1 MKILP
6 KNKKSLSFLL
16 FILLSAKQL
25 FYSPFH
31 DYNKEKKEK
40 IMLQEKTLAPDFTLQ
55 NEKGEEIHLHDFKG
69 QKVVL
74 YFYPKDNT
82 PGCSK
87 QACAYKENYEAL
99 KNLNVQVI
107 GISKDSMSSHQKFI
121 DKYKLPFILLSDPST
136 EVIQQYDVWHE
147 KTMAGRK
154 YMGVVRS
161 TYLID
166 EQGVIVSAR
175 EKVNPQKD
183 PLIILDLLNSIQM

>member
-1 MKILP
+1 
-6 KNKKSLSFLL
+6 
-16 FILLSAKQL
+16 
-25 FYSPFH
+25 
-31 DYNKEKKEK
+31 
-40 IMLQEKTLAPDFTLQ
+40 MLQEKTLAPDFTLQ

-121 DKYKLPFILLSDPST
+121 DKYELPFILLSDPST

>member
-1 MKILP
+1 
-6 KNKKSLSFLL
+6 
-16 FILLSAKQL
+16 
-25 FYSPFH
+25 
-31 DYNKEKKEK
+31 
-40 IMLQEKTLAPDFTLQ
+40 MLQEKTLAPDFTLQ